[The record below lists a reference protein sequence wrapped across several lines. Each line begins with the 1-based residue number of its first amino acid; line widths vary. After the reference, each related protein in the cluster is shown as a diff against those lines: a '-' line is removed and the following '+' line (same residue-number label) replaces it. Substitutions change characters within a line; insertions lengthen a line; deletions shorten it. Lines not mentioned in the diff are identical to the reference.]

1 MRTNE
6 TTPSGRIDSNRLAND
21 SANYVPRTYTP
32 AELARIVDAMEL
44 ESDDYESGPA
54 PLSFDEYYGTTRRS
68 MAGGFDM
75 D

>member
-1 MRTNE
+1 MPRDNE
-6 TTPSGRIDSNRLAND
+6 NRLAND

-44 ESDDYESGPA
+44 ESDDYESGPE
-54 PLSFDEYYGTTRRS
+54 PLSFGDYYGTTRRS
-68 MAGGFDM
+68 MAGGFDF